1 MIPESW
7 RPQAGEEASDRVRL
21 TQIRTVI
28 QVRNSARFMTPD
40 FSYFMYRFCSET
52 CCTSSVVVVIFISI
66 LLVYD

>member
-1 MIPESW
+1 MIPDSW

-40 FSYFMYRFCSET
+40 FSET
-52 CCTSSVVVVIFISI
+52 CCTNSVVVVIFSSI